1 MIELDNNIKRVI
13 VTMSRMFK
21 NLEETFNVLFRK
33 KNKGLY
39 AYKDINK
46 YS

>member
-33 KNKGLY
+33 KKIKVY
-39 AYKDINK
+39 MHTKI
-46 YS
+46 

>member
-13 VTMSRMFK
+13 VTMSHMFK

-33 KNKGLY
+33 KIKVY
-39 AYKDINK
+39 MHTKI
-46 YS
+46 